1 MRDRTTYIK
10 IDRNIRFWGWYK
22 DPNTLVLWLHLLLT
36 ANITDH
42 VFMGVEI
49 HRGELA
55 TSLKSLAE
63 QTGLSEKCVRTA
75 LKHLKDTGE
84 VAVTRHRHFS
94 VISIPRY
101 DYYQDNGQSYGQSSG
116 IDRALTGQ
124 QSKND
129 KEWLKNGGSGAQRRS
144 PAHESV
150 YRMALRL
157 QQEVDEELAAEEAA
171 EAAEDS
177 E

>member
-10 IDRNIRFWGWYK
+10 LDRNITQWGWFK
-22 DPNTLVLWLHLLLT
+22 DDKTFKLWIYLLVS
-36 ANITDH
+36 ANIKDH
-42 VFMGVEI
+42 AFMGKEI

-55 TSLKSLAE
+55 TSQASLAAA
-63 QTGLSEKCVRTA
+63 TGLSVQSVRTA
-75 LKHLKDTGE
+75 LNHLKSTGDIT
-84 VAVTRHRHFS
+84 VNQQAKFAI
-94 VISIPRY
+94 ISIPRY
-101 DYYQDNGQSYGQSSG
+101 DYYQRNQQAGQQTINNRPTDNQ
-116 IDRALTGQ
+116 Q
-124 QSKND
+124 QSKNIKND
-129 KEWLKNGGSGAQRRS
+129 KEGRGGAQRRS

-171 EAAEDS
+171 EAAEDN